1 MKVLLIYRMPVPSQI
16 SIEHLFDGLFSKT
29 KYQNIEIIK
38 YTLSGY
44 NKILK
49 DIYNIRKLN
58 PDVYHITGGCNH
70 IASFLPPSK
79 TLITVHDIGHYLYG
93 LEGVKRIIYKIF
105 FCSIPFLVVRKISVI
120 SENTKTDLITHFKF
134 CENKIKLIP
143 NSYNKIFNLPTKN
156 FNLKKPKILQVGT
169 KPYKNVERLIKSIK
183 CLDVILVLIG
193 KLSLEQLDL
202 LKLNSVEFENYYN
215 IELIKLAQLYKSA
228 DICTFI
234 SIGEGFGVP
243 IIEAQASGTPLITSN
258 ISPMSDVA
266 GLGALKVSPFDIS
279 DIRNGIVNLIENK
292 SLRTNLIELGYE
304 NSKKYSDDNIR
315 EQYLN
320 FYRS

>member
-1 MKVLLIYRMPVPSQI
+1 MKILLIYRRTISNQT
-16 SIEHLFDGLFSKT
+16 SIEHLFDGLFDKT
-29 KYQNIEIIK
+29 KFKDVELTK

-44 NKILK
+44 SKIFK

-58 PDVYHITGGCNH
+58 PDVFHITGGCNH
-70 IASFLPPSK
+70 IAAFLPPSK

-93 LEGVKRIIYKIF
+93 LNGVKRFIYKIF
-105 FCSIPFLVVRKISVI
+105 FCSIPFFIARKISVI

-143 NSYNKIFNLPTKN
+143 NSYNKIFNIPTKH
-156 FNLKKPKILQVGT
+156 FNSKKPKILQVGT

-183 CLDVILVLIG
+183 GLDIILILIG
-193 KLSLEQLDL
+193 KLSAEQLDL
-202 LKLNSVEFENYYN
+202 LKMNSVEFENYYN
-215 IELIKLAQLYKSA
+215 IELIKLAELYKSA

-258 ISPMSDVA
+258 IPPMSDVA
-266 GLGALKVSPFDIS
+266 GLGAVKVSPFDLS
-279 DIRNGIVNLIENK
+279 DIRNGIVNLIENE